1 MKRDIEKDVRILKQG
16 IKDFPEP
23 VVSPAF
29 VVVSG
34 LPGTGKSFFCRKLA
48 EESNFCILES
58 DALRKMLFPSP
69 NYSAEESSVL
79 FIACHRL
86 IEDLL
91 THGIPVIFDATNLSE
106 NNREQLYRISDRAA
120 GKLVLVRVEA
130 PAELVY
136 TRLQTRKI
144 TPDNDNKSDADW
156 SVYQKMKPAADTIKR
171 NHFVVDTS
179 RDINPV
185 IKKILREINR

>member
-1 MKRDIEKDVRILKQG
+1 MKRDIEKDVRVLKQS
-16 IKDFPEP
+16 INDIPEP

-48 EESNFCILES
+48 EGNAFCILES
-58 DALRKMLFPSP
+58 DALRKILFPFP
-69 NYSAEESSVL
+69 NYSAEESVNL
-79 FIACHRL
+79 FLACHRL

-91 THGIPVIFDATNLSE
+91 NRGTQVIFDATNLSE
-106 NNREQLYRISDRAA
+106 YNREQLYRISSRTGA
-120 GKLVLVRVEA
+120 KLILVRVEA

-136 TRLQTRKI
+136 ERMQSRKN
-144 TPDNDNKSDADW
+144 TPDTDNKSDADW
-156 SVYQKMKPAADTIKR
+156 SVYQKMKPSSEMIKR

-179 RDINPV
+179 KDINPV
-185 IKKILREINR
+185 IRKVLREANR